1 MVVGFGVVLAVGVGD
16 AVGDGEFAG
25 VGLCTSGVAIGFA
38 GAGFFSAN
46 SATVNFIA
54 SVTGMW
60 ATPFA
65 LSIQPYVVSAVIS
78 SARAASSFSARAL
91 ARFFS

>member
-1 MVVGFGVVLAVGVGD
+1 MVVGFGVVLAVGVGV
-16 AVGDGEFAG
+16 ALGDGELAG
-25 VGLCTSGVAIGFA
+25 VGLAASGVAMGLA
-38 GAGFFSAN
+38 GAGFFWAS

-65 LSIQPYVVSAVIS
+65 LSTQP
-78 SARAASSFSARAL
+78 
-91 ARFFS
+91 